1 MKTLVVIV
9 NYKTPALVA
18 DCLRS
23 LAPQVRDDMHVVVT
37 DNASPDDSVAQ
48 IARTIADEG
57 YGAWCT
63 FLPLGRNGG
72 FAYGNNEA
80 IARYLDVPRCS
91 TAAGASEEPAAALQ
105 RGTAR
110 GNDTFEYVWLLNPD
124 TVVLDDALV
133 ELERFLD
140 THPTAGIAGGRAEN
154 RDGTVRRSSFRF
166 HSPLGELE
174 SAVNFGPVS
183 RALKSHVVAPPIP
196 QTPEKVGWVSG
207 ASMMVRREVFEKIGL
222 LDAGYFM
229 YFEETD
235 FCLRAERAGFECWY
249 VPASRI
255 IHLVGQASGVTGA
268 QRVAKR
274 RPKYWFDSR
283 KRYFKNNF
291 GGATLHAANLF
302 WLAGYPIGRVWQ
314 LARLKPREDPPRLW
328 WDFLRYNYFAR

>member
-1 MKTLVVIV
+1 MKTLVVNV

-23 LAPQVRDDMHVVVT
+23 LAPQVRDDVHVVVT

-48 IARTIADEG
+48 ISRTIVDEG
-57 YGAWCT
+57 YGGWCT
-63 FLPLGRNGG
+63 FMPLPTNGG

-80 IARYLDVPRCS
+80 IQAFLPKQ
-91 TAAGASEEPAAALQ
+91 PQ
-105 RGTAR
+105 
-110 GNDTFEYVWLLNPD
+110 YVWLLNPD
-124 TVVLDDALV
+124 TIALDDALI
-133 ELERFLD
+133 ELEHFLD
-140 THPTAGIAGGRAEN
+140 ANPHAGIAGGRAEN
-154 RDGTVRRSSFRF
+154 RDGSVRRSSFRF
-166 HSPLGELE
+166 HSPLGEFE
-174 SAVNFGPVS
+174 SAVKFGPVS
-183 RALKSHVVAPPIP
+183 KLLKSHVVAPPIP
-196 QTPEKVGWVSG
+196 EKPAKVGWVSG
-207 ASMMVRREVFEKIGL
+207 ASMMIRREVFEKIGL

-235 FCLRAERAGFECWY
+235 FCLRAERAGFENWY

-255 IHLVGQASGVTGA
+255 IHLVGQSSGVTGT

-291 GGATLHAANLF
+291 GGATFHAANLF
-302 WLAGYPIGRVWQ
+302 WLTGYPIGRIWQ

>member
-23 LAPQVRDDMHVVVT
+23 LAPQVREDVHVVVT

-48 IARTIADEG
+48 ISKTIADEG
-57 YGAWCT
+57 YGRWCT
-63 FLPLGRNGG
+63 FLPLERNGG

-80 IARYLDVPRCS
+80 IARYLSLPRCGA
-91 TAAGASEEPAAALQ
+91 TADSFEKSAAAPQ
-105 RGTAR
+105 RGMLPT
-110 GNDTFEYVWLLNPD
+110 DVDFEHVWLLNPD
-124 TVVLDDALV
+124 TIVLDHALS
-133 ELERFLD
+133 ELEHFLD
-140 THPTAGIAGGRAEN
+140 AHPRVGIAGGRAEN
-154 RDGTVRRSSFRF
+154 RDGTVRRSCFRF

-174 SAVNFGPVS
+174 SAVKFGPVS
-183 RALKSHVVAPPIP
+183 RALSSHIVAPPIP
-196 QTPEKVGWVSG
+196 DAPEKVGWVSG
-207 ASMMVRREVFEKIGL
+207 ASMMVRREVFEKVGL

-235 FCLRAERAGFECWY
+235 FCLRADRSGFECWY

-291 GGATLHAANLF
+291 GSGTLHAANLF
-302 WLAGYPIGRVWQ
+302 WLAGYPIGRLWQ
-314 LARLKPREDPPRLW
+314 LVRWKPREDPPRLW